1 MKQSLK
7 QIPMKKIVL
16 TAFVLAALMSSCCG
30 NRTSKSASPCDSCG
44 CAGEMLCD
52 TCPCLSDMD
61 VKDVVRKAYVGE
73 GTSMHN
79 LMLVNDGD
87 TLCVAMDDSTVC
99 NTDLVVGK
107 AVTVTL
113 CDRDGVPTASVID
126 AAE

>member
-1 MKQSLK
+1 
-7 QIPMKKIVL
+7 MKKIVT
-16 TAFVLAALMSSCCG
+16 TAFVLAVLMSSCCG
-30 NRTSKSASPCDSCG
+30 KRTCKSASACDSCG
-44 CAGEMLCD
+44 CAGKTQCD
-52 TCPCLSDMD
+52 TCLCLSDMD
-61 VKDVVRKAYVGE
+61 VQDVVKKAYVGE

-79 LMLVNDGD
+79 LMIVDRDD

-126 AAE
+126 EAE